1 MKGADCLN
9 TVIYADILFVINM
22 MVNYLLLRAAAAVTS
37 SDFRAIRLLA
47 SSAAGGA
54 FSMLIL
60 IDGIPQII
68 HTLFRIIFPPLMVL
82 IAFGGKNFKAFLK
95 NTASFYLANFGFAG
109 IMLGICTASKSNFVI
124 YQNGVVYFDI
134 DILTLTVVSLVCYG
148 ILTVISRLVKSRNP
162 REVLYEI
169 SITDNGKTV
178 TGTAFYDTGNS
189 LCDSFSGYPVIIAE
203 KEFLEGLYGKNFDCT
218 ELKNFRLV
226 PYSTIKSGGALPAFT
241 ADKVQIKCFGKFVTA
256 DRVYIAV
263 AERKINTA
271 GQCALL
277 GPNVF
282 DAVENK
288 IKLPKETV
296 GGKTI

>member
-1 MKGADCLN
+1 MN

-37 SDFRAIRLLA
+37 SGFRAVRFLA
-47 SSAAGGA
+47 SSAAGGV
-54 FSMLIL
+54 FSLLIL
-60 IDGIPQII
+60 IEGIPQIV
-68 HTLFRIIFPPLMVL
+68 HTLFRIVFPPLMVL
-82 IAFGGKNFKAFLK
+82 IAFGGKSFKAFLK
-95 NTASFYLANFGFAG
+95 NTASFYLANFVFAG
-109 IMLGICTASKSNFVI
+109 IMLGICTASKSNFII

-148 ILTVISRLVKSRNP
+148 ILAVISRLVKSRNP

-189 LCDSFSGYPVIIAE
+189 LCDSFSGYPVIITE

-226 PYSTIKSGGALPAFT
+226 PYSTIKNAGALPAFT
-241 ADKVQIKCFGKFVTA
+241 VDQVQIKCFGKFVEA

-263 AERKINTA
+263 TERKINTA

-282 DAVENK
+282 DAIENK

-296 GGKTI
+296 GGKAI

>member
-1 MKGADCLN
+1 
-9 TVIYADILFVINM
+9 
-22 MVNYLLLRAAAAVTS
+22 
-37 SDFRAIRLLA
+37 
-47 SSAAGGA
+47 
-54 FSMLIL
+54 MLIL

-68 HTLFRIIFPPLMVL
+68 HTVFRIVFPPVMVL
-82 IAFGGKNFKAFLK
+82 IAFGAKNLKAFLK
-95 NTASFYLANFGFAG
+95 NTAAFYLANFVFAG
-109 IMLGICTASKSNFVI
+109 IMLGICTASKSNFII

-134 DILTLTVVSLVCYG
+134 DILTLTVVSLICYG
-148 ILTVISRLVKSRNP
+148 TLALISRFVRSRNP

-189 LCDSFSGYPVIIAE
+189 LCDSFTGAPVIIAE
-203 KEFLEGLYGKNFDCT
+203 KEFLEGIYGKNFDCT

-226 PYSTIKSGGALPAFT
+226 PYSTIKNGGALPAFT
-241 ADKVQIKCFGKFVTA
+241 ADKVQIKCFGKYVTA

>member
-1 MKGADCLN
+1 MN

-22 MVNYLLLRAAAAVTS
+22 MVNYLLLRAGAAVTS
-37 SDFRAIRLLA
+37 SDLKAVRLLA
-47 SSAAGGA
+47 SSAAGGV

-60 IDGIPQII
+60 IDGIPQTV
-68 HTLFRIIFPPLMVL
+68 HTLFRIAFPPVMVL
-82 IAFGGKNFKAFLK
+82 IAFGVRNMKSFFRNIA
-95 NTASFYLANFGFAG
+95 AFYLANFVFAG
-109 IMLGICTASKSNFVI
+109 IMLGICTASKSDFI
-124 YQNGVVYFDI
+124 LYQNGVVYFDI

-148 ILTVISRLVKSRNP
+148 ILTVISKFIKSRNP

-169 SITDNGKTV
+169 KVTDNGKTV
-178 TGTAFYDTGNS
+178 EGTAFYDTGNS
-189 LCDSFSGYPVIIAE
+189 LCDSFSGTPVIIAE
-203 KEFLEGLYGKNFDCT
+203 RQFLEGLYGENFDCM

-226 PYSTIKSGGALPAFT
+226 PYSTIKNGGALPAFS
-241 ADKVQIKCFGKFVTA
+241 AEKVQIKCFGKYVTA

-263 AERKINTA
+263 TERKINTA

-282 DAVENK
+282 DSIENK

-296 GGKTI
+296 GGKIS